1 MVALQ
6 SGASRGHEVKRL
18 SLFRSRS
25 LKTSAA
31 VPASMPQDA
40 ERLSLKKRQ
49 MRGSQIRRQLND
61 AEDSGEERGDEET
74 RRDLEHNVWALAV
87 SGDSSATEA
96 PERERRRSR
105 LQGGDGYIPPSFEPD
120 RGNKSVRCVLR
131 GRHSERHIDM

>member
-87 SGDSSATEA
+87 KWRFFCNRGPGEGTPEIQASGWGRLHSSV
-96 PERERRRSR
+96 
-105 LQGGDGYIPPSFEPD
+105 FEPD
-120 RGNKSVRCVLR
+120 RGNKSVRC
-131 GRHSERHIDM
+131 ERQLVF